1 MPTAD
6 TIIAERRMT
15 VAKHNSLVRDMR
27 YDLNLR
33 EQKVLLYLISKIKP
47 EDDKFSRYQASV
59 TTLCDVCG
67 IAQSRGNIIELRKIM
82 LELRN
87 KGFWLPTPSGGSVTA
102 SWLAKC
108 EFDKANIT
116 ATVTF
121 DEDLLPYLLQLR
133 ENYTSYELEFVL
145 AMQSRHG
152 IRLFELV
159 KSYAY
164 QGFFDIPLSDL
175 RDILR
180 ITGYTEYNNFK
191 VRVLDVA
198 VDEINRYTDINVAYE
213 AVRNGRKVAL
223 IRFIIDPKYPGEDT
237 AAYANRQEV
246 LNND

>member
-1 MPTAD
+1 MSTPD

-47 EDDKFSRYQASV
+47 EDDKSSKYQISV

-67 IAQSRGNIIELRKIM
+67 IDQSRGNIIELRKIM
-82 LELRN
+82 LDLRN
-87 KGFWLPTPSGGSVTA
+87 KGFWIPTQSGGSVTT

-145 AMQSRHG
+145 AMQSKHA

-164 QGFFDIPLSDL
+164 QGFFDISLADL

-180 ITGYTEYNNFK
+180 VTGYAEYNNFR
-191 VRVLDVA
+191 VRVLDTA
-198 VDEINRYTDINVAYE
+198 VSEINRYTDLTVSFE
-213 AVRNGRKVAL
+213 AVRNGRKVAS
-223 IRFIIDPKYPGEDT
+223 IRFFIDPKYPGEDT
-237 AAYANRQEV
+237 VAFANRQEA
-246 LNND
+246 LSND